1 MQLSDFGGDDDAAS
15 AAEYLDMLAAALLKQ
30 VDHVFEKL
38 DMPALVA
45 GHRDSLRV
53 FLQSGGHD
61 FVHRAVVAK
70 VNNFRAVGNQKA
82 AHDVDG
88 DIVTVKKRSGCD
100 ETDFVRRLVFGG
112 LQGNGRAGHWI
123 LKSSL

>member
-1 MQLSDFGGDDDAAS
+1 MR
-15 AAEYLDMLAAALLKQ
+15 AAALLEQ

-38 DMPALVA
+38 DMPALIT

-70 VNNFRAVGNQKA
+70 VNDFRAMRNQKA
-82 AHDVDG
+82 AHDIDG
-88 DIVTVKKRSGCD
+88 DIVTVEERSGCNK
-100 ETDFVRRLVFGG
+100 TDFVCRFVFGG
-112 LQGNGRAGHWI
+112 LLGNGRAGHWN